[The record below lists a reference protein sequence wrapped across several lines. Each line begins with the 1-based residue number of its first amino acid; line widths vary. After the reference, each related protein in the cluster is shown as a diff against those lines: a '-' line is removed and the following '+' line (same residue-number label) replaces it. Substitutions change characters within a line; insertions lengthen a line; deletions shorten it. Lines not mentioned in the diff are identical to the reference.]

1 MNTKV
6 SKRNS
11 IARAVKDYIRTAA
24 RLRKEGTLDDL
35 AAPILPDWWPG
46 EPDFA
51 GLVPRDQQEKAMEV
65 KIDIWPGY
73 TEYAD
78 EYDTLIFEWCRES
91 TESWTVFQ
99 ELPIDG
105 GKDPGDFPIPIS
117 LTNDI
122 FKEEGTFSLRY
133 QVRTFIGELN
143 ISLTTRFIIDK
154 TPPHGN
160 LKPSALTFVDAN
172 VGTEGITDAYLQ
184 ANDGLKVTIPSYS
197 DTQKGDR
204 IWVYAYTLEEQ
215 PVNHVYNE
223 ELTTSE
229 VLIPK
234 EAFDGLTDGKIDFKY
249 QLVDKAG
256 NDGPDSQLTETSLLI
271 KPLPTG
277 LDKPV
282 VPLASDGLLD
292 LEDIRSIL
300 PPALRALSIPV
311 HIKRYDDWQSK
322 DTVILTWGGAQPISH
337 LLGPIP
343 GDPIV
348 IQVPYSLIEADYGDD
363 TGVKPTTVSYV
374 VQRGNRMFP
383 APSETIN
390 VNLFVPGPVNPDR
403 PDPINKQLPPVT
415 VKGGSG
421 TSPDNVLTA
430 DDIGLDAAVSV
441 KLYDPIGPGERMKL
455 YWNSTDK
462 SVARHLPT
470 PGSENTD
477 YVFTVPWADIEAHPS
492 AVPLPVFYTVD
503 LESGEGNKEMCE
515 PTLVDVSAAVTV
527 QLAEPEFPDA
537 GSTLTGD
544 PILNCSSFI
553 GPDQEVAVFIPG
565 NSPHLKGGETL
576 SFTWQCYDKRDGL
589 PGDEAG
595 PPQTWDRMVTSTEV
609 VDGFEFNV
617 GPFAV
622 YILPVDKNGSVR
634 LTYVSDTTPPLS
646 GEAFIRA
653 AAWDA
658 AGICPINTRE
668 AEHQMQFGARRTCR

>member
-11 IARAVKDYIRTAA
+11 IARAVANYIRKAGRRRNA
-24 RLRKEGTLDDL
+24 DL
-35 AAPILPDWWPG
+35 AAPTIPDWWLG
-46 EPDFA
+46 DLEFA
-51 GLVPRDQQEKAMEV
+51 GLVPRAQQEEDMEV
-65 KIDIWPGY
+65 MINIWPGY
-73 TEYAD
+73 STYTD
-78 EYDTLIFEWCRES
+78 EYDMLYFEWCLES
-91 TESWTVFQ
+91 TEDWKVFQ
-99 ELPIDG
+99 EETVIG
-105 GKDPGDFPIPIS
+105 GQDPGVFPIRIS
-117 LTNDI
+117 LTRDI
-122 FKEEGTFSLRY
+122 FKDEGRFLLRY
-133 QVRTFIGELN
+133 RVQTYLGITN
-143 ISLTTRFIIDK
+143 TSLTARFIIDK
-154 TPPHGN
+154 TPPN
-160 LKPSALTFVDAN
+160 DNMSPNPLAFVDAI
-172 VGTEGITDAYLQ
+172 VGTDGITDDYLQ
-184 ANDGLKVTIPSYS
+184 ANGGLKVTIPPYS
-197 DTQKGDR
+197 DTKNGDR
-204 IWVYAYTLEEQ
+204 IWVYAYTAEEEAVN
-215 PVNHVYNE
+215 PVYDA
-223 ELTTSE
+223 ELTGNPVTIRSD
-229 VLIPK
+229 
-234 EAFDGLTDGKIDFKY
+234 AFNALTDGKIDFKY
-249 QLVDKAG
+249 RLFDKAG
-256 NDGPDSQLTETSLLI
+256 NKGPESDLTETSLLI

-348 IQVPYSLIEADYGDD
+348 IQVPYSFIEADYGND

-537 GSTLTGD
+537 GSTLPGD

-622 YILPVDKNGSVR
+622 YILPVDKSGSVR

>member
-1 MNTKV
+1 MNRNV
-6 SKRNS
+6 SDRNS
-11 IARAVKDYIRTAA
+11 IARAVAKYVRKTGH
-24 RLRKEGTLDDL
+24 LRKAGALADL
-35 AAPILPDWWPG
+35 VAPTLPDWWSGDP
-46 EPDFA
+46 EFA
-51 GLVPRDQQEKAMEV
+51 GLVPRDQQEEAMEV

-73 TEYAD
+73 TDYTD

-99 ELPIDG
+99 EIPING
-105 GKDPGDFPIPIS
+105 GRDPGEFPIPIS

-122 FKEEGTFSLRY
+122 FKEEGKFLLRY
-133 QVRTFIGELN
+133 QVKLFIGELN
-143 ISLTTRFIIDK
+143 ISLITPFIIDK
-154 TPPHGN
+154 TPPHNN
-160 LKPSALTFVDAN
+160 LKPSALTFVDSS

-184 ANDGLKVTIPSYS
+184 ANGGLKVTIPSYY
-197 DTQKGDR
+197 DTQRGDR
-204 IWVYAYTLEEQ
+204 IWVYAYTVEEQ
-215 PVNHVYNE
+215 PVNYVYDD
-223 ELTTSE
+223 ELTSNQ

-234 EAFDGLTDGKIDFKY
+234 EAFNGLTDGKIDFKY

-300 PPALRALSIPV
+300 PPASRALSVPV
-311 HIKRYDDWQSK
+311 HIKRYDNWQPK
-322 DTVILTWGGAQPISH
+322 DTVILTWGGAQSIDH
-337 LLGPIP
+337 TLGPVP

-348 IQVPYSLIEADYGDD
+348 VEVPYSLIAADYGTL
-363 TGVKPTTVSYV
+363 TGDKPTTVSYV
-374 VQRGNRMFP
+374 IQRGSRTFD
-383 APSETIN
+383 APPETIN

-430 DDIGLDAAVSV
+430 DDIGLDATVSL
-441 KLYDPIGPGERMKL
+441 KLYNPIGSGERMKL

-462 SVARHLPT
+462 SVARYLPAS
-470 PGSENTD
+470 GSEGQD
-477 YVFTVPWADIEAHPS
+477 YEFNVPWAAIAAQPS

-503 LESGEGNKEMCE
+503 LESGGGNKEMCE

-537 GSTLTGD
+537 GSTATGD
-544 PILNCSSFI
+544 PILNCSSFM
-553 GPDQEVAVFIPG
+553 GPDQEVTVFIPG

-576 SFTWQCYDKRDGL
+576 NFTWQCYDKRDGL
-589 PGDEAG
+589 AGDEAG
-595 PPQTWDRMVTSTEV
+595 TPQKWSKTVTPTEV
-609 VDGFEFNV
+609 ADGFTFTV
-617 GPFAV
+617 GPFDD
-622 YILPVDKNGSVR
+622 YIKPVEKNGAVR

-646 GEAFIRA
+646 GEALIRA
-653 AAWDA
+653 SAWDA
-658 AGICPINTRE
+658 AGYCEFKP
-668 AEHQMQFGARRTCR
+668 